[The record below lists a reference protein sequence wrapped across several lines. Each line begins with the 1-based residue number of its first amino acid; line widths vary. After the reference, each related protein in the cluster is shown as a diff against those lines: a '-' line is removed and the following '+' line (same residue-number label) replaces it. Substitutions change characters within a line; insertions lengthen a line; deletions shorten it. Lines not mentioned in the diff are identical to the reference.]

1 MSKETGEQVIKRE
14 VYKVGMTV
22 RDGHGKKFT
31 IMKDTGEDDDC
42 CPIQSDKTSWM
53 RCGQWCAEPTNR
65 DIIGEV
71 VANATA
77 PKVATKAKV
86 VPFAVSECR
95 AYVDGMVVIDGKAD
109 RMAMAEL
116 VDKRRYYDRAISRL
130 KATAK
135 HYGWEVV

>member
-22 RDGHGKKFT
+22 RNGRGEEFT
-31 IMKDTGEDDDC
+31 IIKDTGEDDDC
-42 CPIQSDKTSWM
+42 CPIQSDKNSWM
-53 RCGQWCAEPTNR
+53 RCGQWCSEPTIR

-71 VANATA
+71 VATAPA

-109 RMAMAEL
+109 NLTIAEHE
-116 VDKRRYYDRAISRL
+116 KERRYHERAVARIKS
-130 KATAK
+130 AAK
-135 HYGWEVV
+135 CYGWED